1 MYDILQGLR
10 VVEAASFVA
19 GPSSGLYLQQYGAE
33 VIRLDPVTG
42 PPDYRRW
49 PLSAGG
55 DSLFWEGLNKGKK
68 SIAVDLSRPEG
79 RELAAAVITAP
90 GENAGLFVTN
100 TPASGM
106 FAHDRLAVLR
116 SDLISVRVMGW
127 GDGTSAV
134 DYTVNPAFGVPHM
147 TGPADSD
154 EPVNHVLPAWDL
166 LAGSYAA
173 FILLAAERRR
183 RQTGAGAEVRLPL
196 SDVAATTLANLG
208 QVAEV
213 AAGGDRPR
221 VGNALFGAFGRDFV
235 CGDGRRIMVVAITPR
250 QWANLV
256 GALGIEAA
264 VGALEERLGTSFA
277 RDEGQRFTHREPL
290 FAMVQQAI
298 GQNTFEGVAAAFDA
312 KGVCW
317 SPYRT
322 LRQAFHE
329 DLLFQEAYGLFEA
342 IAHPGGGRYAT
353 PGAAGRL
360 EGMPRGPA
368 ASAPRFGAHT
378 DEVLSS
384 LLGLPT
390 AEISR
395 LHTAG
400 LVAGPRP

>member
-1 MYDILQGLR
+1 MYDILEGLR
-10 VVEAASFVA
+10 IVEAASFVA

-42 PPDYRRW
+42 PPDHRRW

-100 TPASGM
+100 TPATGV
-106 FAHDRLAVLR
+106 FAHARLAALR
-116 SDLISVRVMGW
+116 ADLISVRVMGW
-127 GDGTSAV
+127 GNGTSAV
-134 DYTVNPAFGVPHM
+134 DYTVNPAFGVPQM

-154 EPVNHVLPAWDL
+154 VPVNHVLPAWDL
-166 LAGSYAA
+166 IAGCYAA
-173 FILLAAERRR
+173 FTLLAAERRR
-183 RQTGAGAEVRLPL
+183 RQTGAGAEVRVAL

-221 VGNALFGAFGRDFV
+221 VGNALFGAFGRDFA

-256 GALGIEAA
+256 GALDIEAA
-264 VGALEERLGTSFA
+264 VRELEQRLGTSFA

-290 FAMVQQAI
+290 FAIVERAI
-298 GQNTFEGVAAAFDA
+298 GRSPFDRIA
-312 KGVCW
+312 TALDEKGVCW
-317 SPYRT
+317 SPYRSLT
-322 LRQAFHE
+322 QALREDPVFH
-329 DLLFQEAYGLFEA
+329 EAYGLFETVH
-342 IAHPGGGRYAT
+342 HPGGGPYAT
-353 PGAAGRL
+353 PGSAGRF
-360 EGMPRGPA
+360 EGLSRTPA

-384 LLGLPT
+384 LLGLPA

-400 LVAGPRP
+400 VVAGPRP